1 MAKNFKRA
9 LRHLRSNHKTTKLDE
24 KTQMLNE
31 IPNMNTGGVYSKNPA
46 GFRYDPPSPAKRF
59 VPDVDGNW
67 PSGVPGTSGAS
78 EYIRPQGYWID
89 DSDWDTKY
97 VPDMS
102 NDSILESSTNTD
114 GFIDPDTG
122 TVKTALP
129 PNSRHFI
136 LGPLV
141 DGYVYNHG
149 TDDYTNIGYIQKDTR
164 QFVLLATIEGHWT
177 NDPIVQ
183 GGSTYTPRQWNGT
196 SGQFTQNN
204 PSFTLA
210 MAEWFKDKKA
220 ANNFTK
226 DFPYFYS
233 GGVPQQGLDNQ
244 PPGSPGGMKG
254 GNAPGTNGGGN
265 GPGDV
270 EKGKATTGSG
280 GSPDVGTETPQADP
294 EGGDSG
300 DLDIW
305 GLLWDKAKKGAKN
318 LWDIA
323 SGQYSNTPLKGA
335 LNTLRGF
342 TDKAMFGSG
351 DYIFKGLEKGVDY
364 LPSFTGASNLKLF
377 GKKIPK
383 IADWNP
389 LLKRLAGKNY
399 ASQYFTPDLNT
410 ALKYAGEGGTV
421 TAIPRTGGVRGIKNW
436 LGSNV
441 SRGFDPTKGVEQLV
455 RTSDTIALKNL
466 TKTFDVADPASKQ
479 ALETL
484 AKKGVKNAGVL
495 GRVGKFVPFLNAG
508 LVVADVTA
516 RLSKQPPDY
525 AGALLG
531 GFQAIPGP
539 VGWIAMGAQLTYD
552 VGGGYDTMNNFYGP
566 KINALKKNLSSKG
579 PMKGSRSRFGEE
591 YISEQNESAL
601 PPKEDMSRALIE
613 MGLPKNKE
621 DYIAEMGTYLT
632 LLGVNPQLLSIL
644 LLAVGGKE
652 LSKDQKKW
660 VDDNFVPMIT
670 GISKLDF
677 SNKDL
682 DPDNPLSTKDD
693 PWALDKQQTQSE
705 STVLYESKKR
715 ILREITQPLK
725 EIKELPKTQKL
736 EKYRPNFKGKYK
748 PQNTPNV
755 TASKKSDE
763 MVRAKNA
770 AGQTWRTKDKYW
782 GGYESQE
789 RINVVY
795 DKVGHGHQYFDKIV
809 SENLSKK
816 NLNNRK
822 IQEHFNIIAHEKA
835 MRKLDST
842 YVSPFRNIQEQ
853 ETLDAPKDPLYKK
866 VAKRLNTEI
875 DYPNKPSAKGYPNEA
890 PPELDPNTSMHPKY
904 GQRYKY
910 DKLDPDSAEAMP
922 PTDNPEIDAN
932 VQKSLDVK
940 RKARKIKNL
949 LGKK

>member
-1 MAKNFKRA
+1 
-9 LRHLRSNHKTTKLDE
+9 
-24 KTQMLNE
+24 MLNE

-114 GFIDPDTG
+114 GFIDPDNG

-265 GPGDV
+265 GPGDA

-294 EGGDSG
+294 EGGDAG
-300 DLDIW
+300 DLDLW
-305 GLLWDKAKKGAKN
+305 GLLWDKMK
-318 LWDIA
+318 
-323 SGQYSNTPLKGA
+323 
-335 LNTLRGF
+335 
-342 TDKAMFGSG
+342 
-351 DYIFKGLEKGVDY
+351 
-364 LPSFTGASNLKLF
+364 
-377 GKKIPK
+377 
-383 IADWNP
+383 
-389 LLKRLAGKNY
+389 
-399 ASQYFTPDLNT
+399 
-410 ALKYAGEGGTV
+410 
-421 TAIPRTGGVRGIKNW
+421 KNW
-436 LGSNV
+436 QDNTKDLGQDYKDH
-441 SRGFDPTKGVEQLV
+441 FDAL
-455 RTSDTIALKNL
+455 SD
-466 TKTFDVADPASKQ
+466 
-479 ALETL
+479 
-484 AKKGVKNAGVL
+484 
-495 GRVGKFVPFLNAG
+495 
-508 LVVADVTA
+508 
-516 RLSKQPPDY
+516 
-525 AGALLG
+525 
-531 GFQAIPGP
+531 
-539 VGWIAMGAQLTYD
+539 
-552 VGGGYDTMNNFYGP
+552 
-566 KINALKKNLSSKG
+566 
-579 PMKGSRSRFGEE
+579 
-591 YISEQNESAL
+591 
-601 PPKEDMSRALIE
+601 
-613 MGLPKNKE
+613 
-621 DYIAEMGTYLT
+621 
-632 LLGVNPQLLSIL
+632 
-644 LLAVGGKE
+644 
-652 LSKDQKKW
+652 W
-660 VDDNFVPMIT
+660 VDDVKDFVKSIPGKAESVADILKLAKSGVEAVPTSADALFQYLDNNDPKHPDYRKNDPRSDNYEGPYEPPADQTWRNDVGKQIKNSIPKWSDMEKRAKESPDGKTELTNFEITSISQNMKPISGNGDMRFHTFLNSLPVSGNEYGDEVPGEDGNTPIT
-670 GISKLDF
+670 TF
-677 SNKDL
+677 
-682 DPDNPLSTKDD
+682 T
-693 PWALDKQQTQSE
+693 LDKDGNIEIVTNYRFSDRDDVSSGGPLMKLYVQQYMNKEKGDVSDPGVFPFYDKDGGTKQVGTTHDINMRLKLNINGGNSSTWPAQSTDVKKFKKAGMKLMNSYSME
-705 STVLYESKKR
+705 YKPEQVLLESKKR

-866 VAKRLNTEI
+866 VAKRLNKEI